1 MRVFVVVTQPAR
13 VFVLLITFL
22 TPVHLLLLLLLRFL
36 PLHFHLR
43 LRSLPLSQGLLR
55 QLLLL
60 LLLESLL
67 HPLLLTRLR
76 LLLITL
82 SANERALVNAL
93 VHISSS
99 TSESALIVSNRAN
112 NHLILPLYCSAMCS
126 DFVESMR
133 VPTYVR
139 PRHVTFTTNRPV
151 RWGVSMGYG
160 GQNQRAASS
169 A

>member
-1 MRVFVVVTQPAR
+1 MTIDSISKTSTSSFNSRRQHSC
-13 VFVLLITFL
+13 LL
-22 TPVHLLLLLLLRFL
+22 L

-43 LRSLPLSQGLLR
+43 LRSLPLPQGLLR

-99 TSESALIVSNRAN
+99 TSESSSSALIVSNRAN

-126 DFVESMR
+126 DLVESIS

-139 PRHVTFTTNRPV
+139 PRHVTFTTNRPARGEV
-151 RWGVSMGYG
+151 RMGYG